1 MVDKNLITT
10 KLDSLMRCVERI
22 ETKRP
27 RSMETLLQDVDIQ
40 DILVLNIERAV
51 QLCVDICIHWISSSG
66 NPAPQNMAAAFIE
79 AADEKLL
86 PLPLAE
92 RLARSVG
99 FRNVAVHQYEK
110 IDWAIVYAIAW
121 NHLDDFRL
129 FSSSILK
136 ALEKIPYQD

>member
-1 MVDKNLITT
+1 
-10 KLDSLMRCVERI
+10 
-22 ETKRP
+22 
-27 RSMETLLQDVDIQ
+27 METLLQDVDIQ

-51 QLCVDICIHWISSSG
+51 QLCIDICIHWISSSG
-66 NPAPQNMAAAFIE
+66 KPAPQSMAAAFIE
-79 AADEKLL
+79 AADAKLL
-86 PLPLAE
+86 PLALAE

-121 NHLDDFRL
+121 NRLDDFRL